1 MKFLK
6 ENYVALFILTLGLV
20 LVLPSLFLPWSLID
34 DGERLII
41 SQQMTESLAKGDFY
55 NFIYHP
61 VDQISGRF
69 RPIYW
74 IFHWLV
80 FLIDHKIV
88 WLHHL
93 VRVAIFSI
101 AASAFYILV
110 SRFISKT
117 TGLFSLAFFLFFA
130 PNLEN
135 WWRLGPQEP
144 LILLFLLAGFWFL
157 VKQKLLWS
165 ILFFGL
171 ALLTKETTIFIF
183 LPLLFLLPFVKSKD
197 LKRATISVGL
207 MSALLVSVLFLLKKS
222 TGYTVAYQFSLDQ
235 VQESIRAYSSLFSS
249 LGLRFLLLLT
259 LGTFLLSLVKD
270 LKRKK
275 VSTHLL
281 FSSWGILWFISAFTI
296 QLPWQHPLGRYLLPA
311 ILGLAIFIGIQ
322 SEKILNYSQKIL
334 AGKQKIIGLGTIL
347 LFGLA
352 WAVFIFYNLLSIFQ
366 FSDDYWAREQ
376 ANREAVYQIA
386 SLTPSGGNVHLNLS
400 DELNA
405 REWFVEIPIHLRLFY
420 KRDDVKVDYF
430 DPGGELSKGDI
441 VVSWSE
447 FQRYSP
453 EQMNGFLEKKAKKNL
468 RIERIARR
476 FVTSP
481 REFFR
486 YVISGR
492 FLIEGI
498 NPFIFTKLYYWD
510 IYTVI

>member
-6 ENYVALFILTLGLV
+6 ENYVALFLLVVGLA
-20 LVLPSLFLPWSLID
+20 LVLPSIFLPWSLID
-34 DGERLII
+34 DGERLVI
-41 SQQMTESLAKGDFY
+41 SQQMTESLTKGDFY

-69 RPIYW
+69 RPVYW

-80 FLIDHKIV
+80 FLVGDKIV
-88 WLHHL
+88 WLHHF
-93 VRVAIFSI
+93 VRVAIFLVT
-101 AASAFYILV
+101 ASTFYILV

-117 TGLFSLAFFLFFA
+117 TGFFSLAFFLFFA

-144 LILLFLLAGFWFL
+144 LILLFLLIGFWFL

-171 ALLTKETTIFIF
+171 ALFTKETTVFIF
-183 LPLLFLLPFVKSKD
+183 LPLLLLLPFVKSRV
-197 LKRATISVGL
+197 LKGATISVGL
-207 MSALLVSVLFLLKKS
+207 MSALLVLTLFLLKKS
-222 TGYTVAYQFSLDQ
+222 TGYISAYQFNFGQ
-235 VQESIRAYSSLFSS
+235 VQESIQAYSSLFSS

-259 LGTFLLSLVKD
+259 FGTFLLTLVKD

-311 ILGLAIFIGIQ
+311 ILGLAIFVGIQ
-322 SEKILNYSQKIL
+322 SEKIFNYSQKIFV
-334 AGKQKIIGLGTIL
+334 GKDKIVWLGTTL
-347 LFGLA
+347 FFGLS
-352 WAVFIFYNLLSIFQ
+352 WAVFLFYNSIYIFR
-366 FSDDYWAREQ
+366 FSSDYWNREQ
-376 ANREAVYQIA
+376 TNSKVIYQLA
-386 SLTPSGGNVHLNLS
+386 QLTPEDGKIFLNLS

-405 REWFVEIPIHLRLFY
+405 REWFVEIPMHLRLFY
-420 KRDDVKVDYF
+420 KRDDIKVDYF
-430 DPGGELSKGDI
+430 DPEGELSKGDI

-447 FQRYSP
+447 FQRYSL
-453 EQMNGFLEKKAKKNL
+453 EQMSGFLEKKAKKNL
-468 RIERIARR
+468 RIEGVAKR
-476 FVTSP
+476 FITSP
-481 REFFR
+481 REFF
-486 YVISGR
+486 YYLFSGR
-492 FLIEGI
+492 IFREGVS
-498 NPFIFTKLYYWD
+498 PFTFTKVYYWD